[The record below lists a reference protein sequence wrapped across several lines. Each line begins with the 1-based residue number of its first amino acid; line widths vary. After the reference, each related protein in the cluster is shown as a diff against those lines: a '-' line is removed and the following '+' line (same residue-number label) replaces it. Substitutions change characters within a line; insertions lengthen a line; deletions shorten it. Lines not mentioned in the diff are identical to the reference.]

1 LKSAF
6 AKLKVRK
13 VPALN
18 LDNIK

>member
-6 AKLKVRK
+6 SKLKVRK

-18 LDNIK
+18 LGNLK